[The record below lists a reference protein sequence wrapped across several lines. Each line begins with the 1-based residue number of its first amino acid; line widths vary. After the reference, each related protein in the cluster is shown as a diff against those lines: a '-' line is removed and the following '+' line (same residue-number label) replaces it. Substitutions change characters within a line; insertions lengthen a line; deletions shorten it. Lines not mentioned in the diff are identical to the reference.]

1 MLSSAAM
8 RSRSRTDRTLARRP
22 LRVAIALSASAL
34 LVSVACSSG
43 GVLENPLVRVRLTD
57 QLPPKERRTALSAT
71 VLDCKRTV
79 ALPAGGVAP
88 RFLITW
94 RVLDFGTSRY
104 VGALQVAPEGSGRL
118 EGVRAPKATASVGQL
133 KNVGDSA
140 RVIAS
145 VSVRV
150 QWSADKGCGKVS
162 ASKAVELR
170 ADDKSCTRP
179 KTPKLLRPVQ

>member
-1 MLSSAAM
+1 M
-8 RSRSRTDRTLARRP
+8 RSPPRRCCAP
-22 LRVAIALSASAL
+22 ATVAVAPIVAVVAILA
-34 LVSVACSSG
+34 VSFAACDSG
-43 GVLENPLVRVRLTD
+43 GVLDNPLVRVRLTD
-57 QLPPKERRTALSAT
+57 KLPAKERRTALSAT
-71 VLDCKRTV
+71 VLDCKRTI
-79 ALPAGGVAP
+79 ALPAGGLAP

-118 EGVRAPKATASVGQL
+118 EGVRAPKASASVGQL
-133 KNVGDSA
+133 KNIGSA
-140 RVIAS
+140 SAVVAA

-150 QWSADKGCGKVS
+150 QWSAHKGCGKIGT
-162 ASKAVELR
+162 SKTVQLS